1 MIVEKN
7 LKRFCQLAF
16 MKMNF
21 RGGLIVSHFIL
32 FFLLTLK
39 SGGIEVVNNL
49 NFDFYS
55 QEHGLSN
62 NQVHCILQDKKG
74 WMWFGTSQGVS
85 RFDGY
90 RFTVFKNDPED
101 STSLKGNLV
110 RAIFEDHKGQLWIGT
125 ENGGLNKFNREKEN
139 FQQLFYSKDQPV
151 LRDATVTSIH
161 EDAAGILW
169 VGTENHLYKIE
180 NENKLT
186 EITPVNQINLSGFFG
201 YFRVLRSDN
210 SGRIWIGTNN
220 GLFVYNPKNNQ
231 AEKVFFPQSISTNQ
245 EIWEILIDDD
255 GSVWVGTYANG
266 MYIVNPKTL
275 DARHLIIENNYDRSN
290 TVRAIS
296 KDRNGKYWI
305 GTRGGLYVYDKIKGV
320 TASYYHDERE
330 PKSLVNNSVLCI
342 SHDAKGDV
350 WIGTRGGI
358 NFLIEE
364 RQNIHGFKSM
374 PGDNRYLNSSEIFA
388 FWIDRKGDIWV
399 GTENGGINIL
409 NRKTGLFSYLMPQHG
424 NPNSLSRNCIKAFLD
439 DGNNNLWIGTFLGG
453 IDVLNLQTGTFKH
466 YRNDP
471 SDMNSLSDNRVWA
484 LLRDSNN
491 DIWVGTSSGLDKFD
505 KATGTFVHFRN
516 LVNAQQVNWLAED
529 SDHCLWIGSTDLVI
543 YNPKDQKVT
552 RVNESTRYMLQD
564 SKKRFWLTTSNRGVA
579 LYSKEKGVIKYYTEK
594 NGLANNQTL
603 AILED
608 NEHFLW
614 ISTTNGLSKFDPEN
628 ERFHNFSLKNG
639 FQNNQFSY
647 GAAYKTSDGELL
659 FGGISGFNIF
669 NPTKIKSGDYFAPIV
684 FTDLKIFNKTVKIS
698 NRKNDVL
705 TKSISETERIKLKS
719 DQNSITLDFT
729 SFDYASSLGTQ
740 FSYYLEGFDKD
751 WNEPSVS
758 RSATY
763 TNLDPGE
770 YTLRIKTVS
779 IDRRESNPGPE
790 LKIIVLPPYWKTWW
804 FRVLIFL
811 TIFGLFYMLIIFL
824 MNKEKLKNDLILERL
839 KAKKLHELDMMK
851 LRFYTNISHEI
862 RTPLTLILGPLE
874 KMRNNTIPASDMNG
888 HLEVMHRN
896 ATQLHQLINQLLD
909 FRKLETGNLKLV
921 LMRGDLVAHISNIV
935 SSFDKYAEE
944 KEIEL
949 KFNSLKKEII
959 TNFDADKVAK
969 IMNNLLSNAFKFTG
983 KGGKISVNL
992 SLVFD
997 SEENEQAGDS
1007 SDSRIIEITVKDTGI
1022 GIAESN
1028 LKKIF
1033 TRFFQVVEGG
1043 MQTGTG
1049 IGLALTKELVKL
1061 HNGKIFVTSKPGK
1074 GSKFTVQLPYE
1085 ELAHSV
1091 LPELS
1096 ASADVNAKEKIVHIA
1111 DEHFGEQIIA
1121 GQKIMLL
1128 VDDNADVRYFV
1139 KSHFSGSY
1147 QVLEAANGLEGWNIA
1162 LKTIP
1167 DIIISDV
1174 MMPDMDG
1181 FEFCKKIRKD
1191 ERTSHIPILLLTALG
1206 SREHEIEGLS
1216 HGADDYITK
1225 PFDLVILQTKVEN
1238 ILSVRQSLKQ
1248 KFTGEMM
1255 LQPKNIRLSSPE
1267 ERFLQKAIEVVENNI
1282 SDPDL
1287 DIERFASEI
1296 GVSRMQLYRKLNA
1309 LTEMTVKEF
1318 VRNIRLKRAAQLLVQ
1333 KKLNVSEVAYA
1344 VGFKDLSHFRKCFR
1358 QEFGMSSSEY
1368 IEKHPEE
1375 LV

>member
-16 MKMNF
+16 MKNKF
-21 RGGLIVSHFIL
+21 RGGWLVLL
-32 FFLLTLK
+32 FFLFFLPVQK
-39 SGGIEVVNNL
+39 ADGIEVVNNL

-62 NQVHCILQDKKG
+62 NQIHCILQDKKG
-74 WMWFGTSQGVS
+74 WMWFGTSQGVC
-85 RFDGY
+85 RFDGFH
-90 RFTVFKNDPED
+90 FTVFKNDPED
-101 STSLKGNLV
+101 SASLKGNLV

-139 FQQLFYSKDQPV
+139 FQHYFYHEDHAVLKD
-151 LRDATVTSIH
+151 ASVTSIH
-161 EDAAGILW
+161 EDVSENLW
-169 VGTENHLYKIE
+169 VGTETNLYRIE
-180 NENKLT
+180 NEKKLI
-186 EITPVNQINLSGFFG
+186 EIKPSNISGFSN
-201 YFRVLRSDN
+201 YFRVIRSDP
-210 SGRIWIGTNN
+210 SGRIWVGTNN
-220 GLFVYNPKNNQ
+220 GLFVYNPKNNL
-231 AEKVFFPQSISTNQ
+231 AEKVILPQSSSTNQ
-245 EIWEILIDDD
+245 EIWEIVFDDD
-255 GSVWVGTYANG
+255 GTVWTGTYASG
-266 MYIVNPKTL
+266 MYTVNPASL
-275 DARHLIIENNYDRSN
+275 EARHLVIDPNNDRSN
-290 TVRAIS
+290 TVRSIS

-305 GTRGGLYVYDKIKGV
+305 GTRGGLYIYEKNKGV
-320 TASYYHDERE
+320 TAFYYHEERE
-330 PKSLVNNSVLCI
+330 PKSLVNNSVQCI
-342 SHDAKGDV
+342 VHDLKGDV
-350 WIGTRGGI
+350 WIGTRNGI

-364 RQNIHGFKSM
+364 RQNILGFKSM
-374 PGDNRYLNSSEIFA
+374 PGDDRYLNSSEIYA
-388 FWIDRKGDIWV
+388 FWIDPKGDVWA
-399 GTENGGINIL
+399 GTESGGINIL
-409 NRKTGLFSYLMPQHG
+409 NRKTGRFKYLVPQKG
-424 NPNSLSRNCIKAFLD
+424 NPNSLSRNCIKALLD
-439 DGNNNLWIGTFLGG
+439 DGKGNLWIGTFLGG
-453 IDVLNLQTGTFKH
+453 IDVLNLKTGNYKH

-471 SDMNSLSDNRVWA
+471 ADPTSLSENRVWS

-491 DIWVGTSSGLDKFD
+491 DIWAGTSNGLDKFD
-505 KATGTFVHFRN
+505 PVTGTFIHFKN
-516 LVNAQQVNWLAED
+516 LADGQQVNWLVED
-529 SDHCLWIGSTDLVI
+529 SDHCLWIGADELII
-543 YNPKDQKVT
+543 YNPKDQKIT

-579 LYSKEKGVIKYYTEK
+579 LYSKEKGVLKYYTEK

-608 NEHFLW
+608 DEHFLW
-614 ISTTNGLSKFDPEN
+614 ISTTNGLSKFDPEK

-639 FQNNQFSY
+639 FQNNQFTY
-647 GAAYKTSDGELL
+647 GAAYKTNGGELL

-669 NPTKIKSGDYFAPIV
+669 NPTKIKSGEYFAPIV
-684 FTDLKIFNKTVKIS
+684 LTDFKIFNKSIRIG
-698 NRKNDVL
+698 NRKSDVL
-705 TKSISETERIKLKS
+705 TKCISETDQVKLKY
-719 DQNSITLDFT
+719 DQNSITLEFT
-729 SFDYASSLGTQ
+729 SFDYANSLGIQ
-740 FSYYLEGFDKD
+740 FSYYLENFDKD
-751 WNEPSVS
+751 WNEPSEN

-770 YTLRIKTVS
+770 YTFRVKTVS
-779 IDRRESNPGPE
+779 IDRQESNPGPE
-790 LKIIVLPPYWKTWW
+790 LKIIVLPPYWERWW
-804 FRVLIFL
+804 FRALTFV
-811 TIFGLFYMLIIFL
+811 TIFGLFYLLITFL
-824 MNKEKLKNDLILERL
+824 LNREKLKNDLVFERI

-874 KMRNNTIPASDMNG
+874 KMRNNSIPGPEIKG
-888 HLEVMHRN
+888 HVELMHRN

-921 LMRGDLVAHISNIV
+921 LSRGDLVSYISGIV
-935 SSFDKYAEE
+935 GSFDEYAEE

-949 KFNSLKKEII
+949 KFTSLKKEII
-959 TNFDADKVAK
+959 TDFDADKVSK

-997 SEENEQAGDS
+997 SDENELVDTP
-1007 SDSRIIEITVKDTGI
+1007 DKRMIEISVKDTGI
-1022 GIAESN
+1022 GIADSN
-1028 LKKIF
+1028 LEKIF
-1033 TRFFQVVEGG
+1033 NRFFQVGEGG
-1043 MQTGTG
+1043 TQTGTG

-1061 HNGKIFVTSKPGK
+1061 HNGKIFVSSKPGK
-1074 GSKFTVQLPYE
+1074 GSKFTVQLPFVE
-1085 ELAHSV
+1085 FPTIVSTELIHSS
-1091 LPELS
+1091 EK
-1096 ASADVNAKEKIVHIA
+1096 NENEKEQVVPII
-1111 DEHFGEQIIA
+1111 DEHFGEQFIA

-1128 VDDNADVRYFV
+1128 VDDNSDVRYFI
-1139 KSHFSGSY
+1139 KSHFSASY
-1147 QVLEAANGLEGWNIA
+1147 QVLEAGNGLEGWNIA

-1167 DIIISDV
+1167 DIIISDI

-1181 FEFCKKIRKD
+1181 FEFCRKVRKD

-1216 HGADDYITK
+1216 YGADDYITK

-1248 KFTGEMM
+1248 KYAGEML
-1255 LQPKNIRLSSPE
+1255 LQPKNIKISSPD

-1282 SDPDL
+1282 ADPDL

-1318 VRNIRLKRAAQLLVQ
+1318 VRNIRLKRAAQMLVQ

-1368 IEKHPEE
+1368 IEKHQAE
-1375 LV
+1375 